1 MRNKTIF
8 ATHKQTHDRSND
20 IKEPKADIKECNK
33 HIYKHITNRDQQDK
47 ICIFMCKMSEF
58 MSQCRPDLLIR
69 HIQKA
74 SCNTY
79 CLSSRCKSVR
89 TVIICDIQLNAGI
102 QRRVFLFCFR
112 INFPEYRFQTV
123 DILCTFQFFTSCL
136 KTKVPFS
143 DR

>member
-69 HIQKA
+69 LFRRPLVTHTVFRPVAKA
-74 SCNTY
+74 FG
-79 CLSSRCKSVR
+79 LSSSV
-89 TVIICDIQLNAGI
+89 I
-102 QRRVFLFCFR
+102 
-112 INFPEYRFQTV
+112 Y
-123 DILCTFQFFTSCL
+123 S
-136 KTKVPFS
+136 
-143 DR
+143 